1 MDTRARIFASP
12 NPDGFIHSLRI
23 PLVAR
28 FGTVIC
34 IRTPGAGRAEVHMK
48 AGKLTLK
55 YVPVDSLRENPD
67 NAREHGSEIEE
78 LVNSVDRFG
87 FADVIKVDKSMTII
101 AGHGRLI
108 AAKRNGLT
116 EVPVIVLPFNKEES
130 KAFAL
135 IDNKT
140 SDDSTWIM
148 DRYDR
153 QVKELKDLGWDMG
166 SFGFELPDFGEFL
179 PNVDDDM
186 PEVPDTPRDSTG
198 PASAGSFGVIAYCT
212 DEDQRSDLLA
222 YLMEAGI
229 ACKTLN

>member
-1 MDTRARIFASP
+1 
-12 NPDGFIHSLRI
+12 
-23 PLVAR
+23 
-28 FGTVIC
+28 
-34 IRTPGAGRAEVHMK
+34 MK

-55 YVPVDSLRENPD
+55 YVPIDSLKENPD

-116 EVPVIVLPFNKEES
+116 EVPVIVLPFNKEEA

-148 DRYDR
+148 DRYDK
-153 QVKELKDLGWDMG
+153 QVKELRGLGWDMG
-166 SFGFELPDFGEFL
+166 SFGFTLPDFGDFSPKVPEMEQPEPEL
-179 PNVDDDM
+179 PKQQ
-186 PEVPDTPRDSTG
+186 PKARDS
-198 PASAGSFGVIAYCT
+198 FNVIAYCN
-212 DEDQRSDLLA
+212 DEETRDKVLA
-222 YLMEAGI
+222 FLIENDIAGQV
-229 ACKTLN
+229 LGS

>member
-1 MDTRARIFASP
+1 
-12 NPDGFIHSLRI
+12 
-23 PLVAR
+23 
-28 FGTVIC
+28 
-34 IRTPGAGRAEVHMK
+34 MK
-48 AGKLTLK
+48 AGRLTLK
-55 YVPVDSLRENPD
+55 YVPIDSLKENPD

-148 DRYDR
+148 DRYDK
-153 QVKELKDLGWDMG
+153 QVQELKDLGWDMG

-179 PNVDDDM
+179 PEVDEAPAAQDPPQAR
-186 PEVPDTPRDSTG
+186 PEPV
-198 PASAGSFGVIAYCT
+198 SAESFEVIAYCT
-212 DEDQRSDLLA
+212 DENQRSDLLA